1 MSVDIQTQRQGA
13 VIIVRPEGALAAP
26 DAEQLKRTLLDQST
40 ASLGRV
46 VLNLE
51 AVPFVDSRALEVFV
65 DVTEQLGVGG
75 QVLKLCGVN
84 KTVREVLELTDL
96 TGLFDHFEDANTAVR
111 SFL

>member
-1 MSVDIQTQRQGA
+1 MDIQTQRQGA
-13 VIIVRPEGALAAP
+13 VIIVRPEGAIATA
-26 DAEQLKRTLLDQST
+26 DADQLKQTLLEQST

-65 DVTEQLGVGG
+65 DVTEHLGAGG

-84 KTVREVLELTDL
+84 KTVREVLELTEL
-96 TGLFDHFEDANTAVR
+96 APLFELYEDAGGAAR